1 MGGGVDLGGKSAGA
15 EHGGEQGVG
24 REVKAV
30 RDLKLQLESV
40 HVAAA
45 RGVVEQRAALVDDRH
60 LIGGQAGNRRGDE
73 ETERLHLA
81 VRKRAAV
88 LQRQHHRGGGGFV
101 FADEQAGFGGGD
113 MDARALDR
121 VDRLDRAR
129 QEIGRASCRDRVCQ
143 YV

>member
-1 MGGGVDLGGKSAGA
+1 MLYFFFFKQKTAYEMRISDWSSDVCSSDL
-15 EHGGEQGVG
+15 
-24 REVKAV
+24 
-30 RDLKLQLESV
+30 
-40 HVAAA
+40 
-45 RGVVEQRAALVDDRH
+45 
-60 LIGGQAGNRRGDE
+60 RRGDE
-73 ETERLHLA
+73 ETDRLHLA

-129 QEIGRASCRDRVCQ
+129 QVGFARRAQRLALDRAARPHGERRWEGRRGGKGCGSTWK
-143 YV
+143 Y